1 MKLLG
6 SVASLVEAVREEVD
20 AEVARIRGE
29 TEERER
35 EARAAAER
43 ERIELPGRTE
53 RLAEERRRA
62 TELLA
67 REDWVDRREALERR
81 EAFAAETERRGLE
94 RLSSGR
100 TPQDRAEAL
109 GRLAGEAIE
118 KLPGPVVE
126 IVVNEADATL
136 ADEAFL
142 SALARRTGR
151 REVRLSADRLESAGG
166 CVVREENGRASFD
179 NTYEARARRF
189 ETAWRA
195 AVAAVHGP

>member
-1 MKLLG
+1 MKTLG

-20 AEVARIRGE
+20 AEVSRIRLE

-43 ERIELPGRTE
+43 ERLELPGRAE

-81 EAFAAETERRGLE
+81 QAFAEETERRGLE
-94 RLSSGR
+94 RLATAP
-100 TPQDRAEAL
+100 TPEDRAETI
-109 GRLAGEAIE
+109 GRLVGEAIE
-118 KLPGPVVE
+118 KLPGDAVE
-126 IVVNEADATL
+126 IVLNEADAPL
-136 ADEAFL
+136 ATEAFR
-142 SALARRTGR
+142 SALARRAGR
-151 REVRLSADRLESAGG
+151 REVRLSADRLPKAGG
-166 CVVREENGRASFD
+166 CVVRAEDGKASFD
-179 NTYEARARRF
+179 NSFEARARRF